1 MHSLNNC
8 ILWPQQELE
17 PLLLAYKIQKVVEV
31 PYKVLEGRN
40 CSLASGSL
48 S

>member
-1 MHSLNNC
+1 MSFQCLFHVFVLTALSAQFLT
-8 ILWPQQELE
+8 
-17 PLLLAYKIQKVVEV
+17 YKIQKVVEV